1 MPSRYIEG
9 DLFDHDYDHS
19 CPTVIA
25 HVANDEGVMGKGFVV
40 PLAQHFPW
48 AKEAY
53 VNWFKDNPLQCDTEI
68 LGEVGSPSR
77 GQTQMVTV
85 KRSDQALPPTPD
97 EIESFRTDSNWEDR
111 IVVANMVAQDLG
123 SARPLYYND
132 LARCMDQVAN
142 SREIVDGG
150 GEIICPMFGSGLA
163 SGDWNFIEQLIVD
176 CWLKRDIDVTVY
188 YFEKFLPDNWSL
200 PKPMQK

>member
-1 MPSRYIEG
+1 MPSQYVAA
-9 DLFDHDYDHS
+9 DLFEHDYDPNR
-19 CPTVIA
+19 PTVIA
-25 HVANDEGVMGKGFVV
+25 HVCNDQGGWGKGFVL
-40 PLAQHFPW
+40 PLAHHFPY
-48 AKEAY
+48 AKQAY
-53 VNWFKDNPLQCDTEI
+53 VNWFKTNPVQADVEI
-68 LGEVGSPSR
+68 LGEVGFPSR
-77 GQTQMVTV
+77 GQTQMVAV
-85 KRSDQALPPTPD
+85 RPGSV
-97 EIESFRTDSNWEDR
+97 F
-111 IVVANMVAQDLG
+111 VANMVAQDLG
-123 SARPLYYND
+123 SERPLYYND

-142 SREIVDGG
+142 SREILDCG